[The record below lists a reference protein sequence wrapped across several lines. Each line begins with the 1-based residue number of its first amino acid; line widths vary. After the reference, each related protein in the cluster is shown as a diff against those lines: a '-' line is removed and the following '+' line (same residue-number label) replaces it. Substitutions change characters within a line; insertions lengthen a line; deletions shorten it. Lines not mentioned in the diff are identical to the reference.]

1 MIKITTN
8 KSWLVA
14 VPLLIVGGFLG
25 WKAYTTL
32 TAPPPITVEPV
43 KAAKS
48 DTITYPYTAP
58 QLAFLKVQVAEAFP
72 EPAIDSLNARLDYD
86 DNHTARIFSPLAG
99 RVTKIIAEVGNVV
112 KAGDPLLQ
120 IDSPE
125 FATAEAE
132 LAKAEADLVYR
143 KQTFERAKQLIESQ
157 AIAQRDLEAASS
169 ALQQAEAESMR
180 AKARL
185 QNIALNGTDRQ
196 FILRSPIAGVVSE
209 RQVNAGSEVRPDAA
223 HPVFVV
229 TNPQYLW
236 VLVDLPEQYLEK
248 VRMGQTMRVEVDAY
262 PNEFFDSTVT
272 VIADVLDPQTRRVQV
287 RCELD
292 NNKTH
297 KLKAEMFA
305 RVSPIS
311 ERPSELPRVPNSA
324 IFTQGVSSY
333 LFVEL
338 SPGVFQRRRVDLS
351 IQGRE
356 YSFVKTGL
364 RINER
369 VVTTGALLLNS
380 ELSGDI

>member
-1 MIKITTN
+1 MITITTK
-8 KSWLVA
+8 KSWLIA
-14 VPLLIVGGFLG
+14 VPLLVVGGFLG
-25 WKAYTTL
+25 WKAYVTL
-32 TAPPPITVEPV
+32 TAPPPATAEPV

-86 DNHTARIFSPLAG
+86 DNHTADIYTPLAG
-99 RVTKIIAEVGNVV
+99 RVTNIIAELGQFV
-112 KAGDPLLQ
+112 KAGAPLVE

-132 LAKAEADLVYR
+132 LAKAEADLANREQVY
-143 KQTFERAKQLIESQ
+143 ERDLLLIKSKG
-157 AIAQRDLEAASS
+157 IAQRELDTANADLQQA
-169 ALQQAEAESMR
+169 QAEAER
-180 AKARL
+180 TRARL
-185 QNIALNGTDRQ
+185 QNLGLNGVDRH
-196 FILRSPIAGVVSE
+196 FILRSPISGVVSE
-209 RQVNAGSEVRPDAA
+209 RQVNAGTEVRPDAT
-223 HPVFVV
+223 HPLFVI
-229 TNPQYLW
+229 TDPKNLW
-236 VLVDLPEQYLEK
+236 VIVDLPEQYLDK
-248 VRMGQTMRVEVDAY
+248 VKIGQTMRVEVDAY
-262 PNEFFDSTVT
+262 PNEFFDSKVT
-272 VIADVLDPQTRRVQV
+272 VIADVLDPQTRRIQV
-287 RCELD
+287 RCELVND
-292 NNKTH
+292 KPN

-305 RVSPIS
+305 RVTPIS
-311 ERPSELPRVPNSA
+311 ERASELPRVPNSA

-338 SPGVFQRRRVDLS
+338 SPGVFQRRRVTLS

-380 ELSGDI
+380 ELAGVI